1 MMNTLT
7 TIEKDAFGLE
17 ACMNS
22 VKFDIDFLHENPF
35 ELLGRWIVRSEQD
48 VFFNK
53 TMITALKQ
61 YIADHDL
68 KWNDK

>member
-1 MMNTLT
+1 M
-7 TIEKDAFGLE
+7 KDMFGLE
-17 ACMNS
+17 ACMES
-22 VKFDIDFLHENPF
+22 VVFDIEFLHENPF
-35 ELLGRWIVRSEQD
+35 ELLGRWMVRAEQD

-61 YIADHDL
+61 YIKEHDL